1 MYFVFGH
8 RLYGK
13 VDAIPGIGHV
23 ATKFFHFDYV
33 PLVPTESWLV
43 TAQSGKT
50 WRGVKIPLSAKS
62 VFVGW
67 GRAAAILVAV
77 GGGVMALVSGLDHRP
92 DPTAI
97 AAGGGIVAA
106 AVGFVVLTYKLSW
119 FNRASYARA
128 CQLAKL
134 AKLNAHGLAALAKVY
149 GEAAPALGFQP
160 VMPPPRPAAVLGEG
174 NPDLPMAVEIVEDE
188 DPSPAQVAP
197 VPPPRAAAPLRGY

>member
-67 GRAAAILVAV
+67 GRATAILAAV
-77 GGGVMALVSGLDHRP
+77 TGAVIALVSALDRRP
-92 DPTAI
+92 DPTTI
-97 AAGGGIVAA
+97 AAGVAIVAA
-106 AVGFVVLTYKLSW
+106 SIGFVVLTKKLSW

-134 AKLNAHGLAALAKVY
+134 AKLNDHGLAALAKAY
-149 GEAAPALGFQP
+149 GEAVPALGFQP
-160 VMPPPRPAAVLGEG
+160 VMPAARPVAALGAG
-174 NPDLPMAVEIVEDE
+174 NPDLPVEVEMIEDE
-188 DPSPAQVAP
+188 EPSPAPAPPVAP
-197 VPPPRAAAPLRGY
+197 PKAAAPLRGY